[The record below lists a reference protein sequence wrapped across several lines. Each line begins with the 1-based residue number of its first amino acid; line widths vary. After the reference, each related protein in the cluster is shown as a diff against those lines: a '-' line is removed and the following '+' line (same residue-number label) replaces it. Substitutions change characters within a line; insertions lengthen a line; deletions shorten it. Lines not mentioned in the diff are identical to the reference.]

1 MGLAAAAAE
10 VMVHGV
16 IFVKDRQRKDFSKVS
31 QSFGIK
37 KQGLVLPTLGSSGQ
51 NVRKQC
57 K

>member
-1 MGLAAAAAE
+1 MVLAAAAAE